1 MDTLDQNI
9 ELDSDKLKITNS
21 IKQNLITSAK
31 WARFLAI
38 IGFIFTGFLGIA
50 SLIMLVTAMTTGF
63 APLILMA
70 LVYIVLTVVMLFP
83 GLYLIRF
90 AGATEKGLNTNKQSE
105 FDFAIQNLK
114 SLFKFMGIYTIV
126 LIGIYILFFLAAGL
140 TGFGRLF

>member
-21 IKQNLITSAK
+21 IKQNLITTAK

-38 IGFIFTGFLGIA
+38 VGFIFTGFLGIA

-63 APLILMA
+63 APLVLMG
-70 LVYIVLTVVMLFP
+70 LVYVVLTVVMLFP

-90 AGATEKGLNTNKQSE
+90 AGSIEKGLNSNKQGE
-105 FDFAIQNLK
+105 FDYGIENLK

-126 LIGIYILFFLAAGL
+126 LIGIYILFFLVAGL
-140 TGFGRLF
+140 GGVGRLF